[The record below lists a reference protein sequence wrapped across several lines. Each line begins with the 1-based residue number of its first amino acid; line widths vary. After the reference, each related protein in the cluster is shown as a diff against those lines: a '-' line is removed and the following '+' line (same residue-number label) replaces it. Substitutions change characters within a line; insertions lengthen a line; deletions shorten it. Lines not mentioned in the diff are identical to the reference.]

1 MYPWKSA
8 YLRSGLVFGAVVIGL
23 STCNH
28 PTGLLQIGEPYSLR
42 TINGRA
48 LPYAVNGTADGPAV
62 TQGSVTFLAGAQA
75 QRWERMG
82 RRGASSADS
91 VVWEWMQPGSYYSQ
105 LGRVIVRY
113 SSWQPGQQN
122 GPRAA
127 ADTLE
132 ATASGGFILRQAGQV
147 LQFCPGN
154 EDC

>member
-1 MYPWKSA
+1 MYSWKSA
-8 YLRSGLVFGAVVIGL
+8 YLRSSLVFGVVVLGL

-28 PTGLLQIGEPYSLR
+28 PTGLLQIGQPYTLR

-48 LPYAVNGTADGPAV
+48 LPYLVNGTADGPAV

-82 RRGASSADS
+82 RRGATPADS
-91 VVWEWMQPGSYYSQ
+91 VITEWMQPGTYYSQ
-105 LGRVIVRY
+105 LGRVVVRY
-113 SSWQPGQQN
+113 TNWQQGQPT

-132 ATASGGFILRQAGQV
+132 ATASGGFTLRQQGLV
-147 LQFCPGN
+147 FRFCPAST
-154 EDC
+154 DC